1 MLHMPYSR
9 MLEKE
14 ADKVGLQLAAK
25 VRQKD
30 GLKGTPGE
38 GASVSL
44 SIGISFSAELQSNLL
59 KISFEI

>member
-9 MLEKE
+9 MLERE

-30 GLKGTPGE
+30 GLKGTPSE
-38 GASVSL
+38 GASMSL
-44 SIGISFSAELQSNLL
+44 SIGICFSAELQANWL
-59 KISFEI
+59 KINI